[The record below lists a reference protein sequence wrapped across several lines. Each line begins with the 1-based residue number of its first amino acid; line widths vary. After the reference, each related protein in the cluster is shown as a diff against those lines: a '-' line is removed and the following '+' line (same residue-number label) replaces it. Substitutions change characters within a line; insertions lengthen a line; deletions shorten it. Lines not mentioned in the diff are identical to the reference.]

1 MSVSDKELADF
12 SDLCYLDL
20 PNVLWDYLM
29 KPDIE
34 SIPIKELADYYLSDN
49 NPGKFKYDDIQDQ
62 RIISILKECQNGAYS
77 NYEIISYD
85 NKTISDDLK
94 ALAKTLTDIGNEYNQ
109 VDITLSSKIKIG

>member
-1 MSVSDKELADF
+1 MGITDKELADF
-12 SDLCYLDL
+12 SDFSYIDIPDELETKLD
-20 PNVLWDYLM
+20 
-29 KPDIE
+29 KKE
-34 SIPIKELADYYLSDN
+34 SLSIKELADYYLSDKN
-49 NPGKFKYDDIQDQ
+49 LGKFKYDDIQDQ

-77 NYEIISYD
+77 NYEIINYD

>member
-1 MSVSDKELADF
+1 MVTDKQLADF
-12 SDLCYLDL
+12 SDFSYLDIPEDL
-20 PNVLWDYLM
+20 KITLKAYGSL
-29 KPDIE
+29 
-34 SIPIKELADYYLSDN
+34 PIKELADYYLSDT
-49 NPGKFKYDDIQDQ
+49 NPEKFKYDDIQDQ

-77 NYEIISYD
+77 DYEIISYD